1 MYRLSQYIFITLF
14 LLMAFLNPYIIRI
27 YNSHTAMTLN
37 VIMLIVLILAGFYVY
52 KMSKTKE
59 GKETSKNDLIK
70 RVQKGML
77 YYLAVY
83 GTCITIFYPLAGI
96 LSRYISNPSI
106 DFPYHLLWAG
116 LIGYPLAYLVWIVDK
131 KRYEKMK

>member
-14 LLMAFLNPYIIRI
+14 LLMAFLTPYIIRI

-77 YYLAVY
+77 YYLVVY
-83 GTCITIFYPLAGI
+83 GTSFAISYPLAGI
-96 LSRYISNPSI
+96 LFRYINNPAI

-116 LIGYPLAYLVWIVDK
+116 LIGYPLAYLMWIVDK